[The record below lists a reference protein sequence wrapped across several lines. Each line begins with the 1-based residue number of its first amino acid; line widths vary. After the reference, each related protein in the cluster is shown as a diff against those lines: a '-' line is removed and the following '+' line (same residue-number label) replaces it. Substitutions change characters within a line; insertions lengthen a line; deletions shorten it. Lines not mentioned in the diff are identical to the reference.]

1 MRDGCRPILDSFEND
16 SQSVQATIS
25 SRFIDRFHGAYPPN
39 INEGTHLIS
48 MKGPW
53 SDMEPVRKLLNKVL
67 KETKK

>member
-16 SQSVQATIS
+16 SQSVQATS
-25 SRFIDRFHGAYPPN
+25 SGRFIDRFHGTYSLN
-39 INEGTHLIS
+39 INEGIHLIS

-53 SDMEPVRKLLNKVL
+53 SDMELVRKFLNEVL